1 MGDVRRMADEIST
14 RHDRLNIIFDLAA
27 VLSGTGVTANA
38 LHPATL
44 MDTKMVTE
52 AGLQARSSVEQG
64 ADAIISCRR
73 RDQTDARLYVPVSS
87 PSARM

>member
-1 MGDVRRMADEIST
+1 MADEIST

-64 ADAIISCRR
+64 A
-73 RDQTDARLYVPVSS
+73 
-87 PSARM
+87 